1 MNAIHF
7 QVPTWF
13 DVPGF
18 LPMLDEIVQRERC
31 RIYVSRAGF
40 SQAAMVVPSDNPPGP
55 PPSPGSTA
63 PRSRRSQCAMGST
76 WPSPTSCKS
85 PSLNSSG

>member
-40 SQAAMVVPSDNPPGP
+40 SQAAMVVPLG
-55 PPSPGSTA
+55 
-63 PRSRRSQCAMGST
+63 
-76 WPSPTSCKS
+76 
-85 PSLNSSG
+85 